1 MFLLEILGIQAH
13 QIVLVYRVH
22 PNEKKKEHMKIANI
36 ANNKINSLILPFSI
50 QTNEDIQTSSFS
62 TSVL

>member
-1 MFLLEILGIQAH
+1 MFLPEILGIQAH

-22 PNEKKKEHMKIANI
+22 PKEERKKKKEHMKIANI
-36 ANNKINSLILPFSI
+36 ANRIILPFSI
-50 QTNEDIQTSSFS
+50 QTNNDIQMSYFS

>member
-22 PNEKKKEHMKIANI
+22 PKEKKKKKEHMKIANI
-36 ANNKINSLILPFSI
+36 ANRIILPFSI
-50 QTNEDIQTSSFS
+50 QTNNDIQTSYFS

>member
-22 PNEKKKEHMKIANI
+22 PKEEKKKKNI
-36 ANNKINSLILPFSI
+36 WK
-50 QTNEDIQTSSFS
+50 
-62 TSVL
+62 

>member
-22 PNEKKKEHMKIANI
+22 PKEEKKKKEHMKIANI
-36 ANNKINSLILPFSI
+36 ANKIILPFSI
-50 QTNEDIQTSSFS
+50 QTNNDIQMSYFS